1 MWIKRGPFID
11 IFFEYLD
18 MTCPQIMVYIE
29 TKMKSK
35 EWVKKEMK
43 LAKQDLKLTYG
54 SYIALKSEK
63 LKIL

>member
-1 MWIKRGPFID
+1 
-11 IFFEYLD
+11 